1 MFVEFMIDRERP
13 GNQQKHNSV
22 IDISD
27 KELVNRLQ
35 GFKNSVG
42 QRTVSGEKWVLSA
55 GQVLGWPF
63 IFSDHYLIKK
73 MYGSGLRVDVFANV
87 LVGIGIRQLLGEKED
102 WKQSSLRDRKQTVY
116 CQNIIENTVKH

>member
-1 MFVEFMIDRERP
+1 M
-13 GNQQKHNSV
+13 
-22 IDISD
+22 
-27 KELVNRLQ
+27 NRLQ